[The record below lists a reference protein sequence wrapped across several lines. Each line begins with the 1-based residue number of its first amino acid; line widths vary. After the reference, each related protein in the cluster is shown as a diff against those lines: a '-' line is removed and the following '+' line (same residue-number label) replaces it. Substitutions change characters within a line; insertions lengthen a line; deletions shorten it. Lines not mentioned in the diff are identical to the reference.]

1 MLLPRLPLEVFS
13 RGAAYPD
20 RQSEPWVVVED
31 SRNVQYVA
39 LCNDMADTSGI
50 RPGMKLGAARA
61 LAANLVVFD
70 RDPDLEAEALK
81 SIATW
86 AGQFSS
92 YISLADS
99 ISGPD
104 AVLLEVEGSV
114 KLFGDLSSLLQQAQG
129 GIAALGYDARMA
141 VAPTPLASRLLARSR
156 WYRGNNKSP
165 VVVTQLEKLTQPLG
179 RLPVSYLEFDNKT
192 QQALSGMG
200 IDTIA
205 DCLRLPRDGLARRFG
220 KEFLYRL
227 DRLTGKLADPL
238 PAFTPPHKFYS
249 RIDLPAEVEEVEAL
263 LFALQRLLLELQGFL
278 LSRGAGVQQ
287 LDIELKHRGFVTRLS
302 LAMLTPGR
310 NSDKMLML
318 ARERFARLQL
328 EAPVLE
334 IAVRA
339 DTVCELEE
347 ATTDLFGHGKEE
359 DNLFGLLERLRAR
372 LGNESVQGVYQ
383 VAEHRP
389 EQAWRFGEPGESVDS
404 VNECERPLWI
414 LPTPMRLQQKRGR
427 PLLHGHLHIYP
438 DRERIESG
446 WWDGGDVR
454 RDYFIAHDTRQSRY
468 WIYRDLD
475 DTAGN
480 WYLHGIFE

>member
-20 RQSEPWVVVED
+20 SCVVVED
-31 SRNVQYVA
+31 SRNVQWVT
-39 LCNDMADTSGI
+39 LCNDAASECGI

-70 RDPDLEAEALK
+70 RDPELEDEALK

-92 YISLADS
+92 FISLAP
-99 ISGPD
+99 PD

-156 WYRGNNKSP
+156 WYRGSNKTP
-165 VVVTQLEKLTQPLG
+165 VAVTQLEKLVPSLG
-179 RLPVSYLEFDNKT
+179 RLPVSTLEFNDKT

-220 KEFLYRL
+220 KEFLVRL
-227 DRLTGKLADPL
+227 DRLIGTLADPL
-238 PAFTPPHKFYS
+238 PAFEPPHKFYS
-249 RIDLPAEVEEVEAL
+249 RIELPAEVEEVEAL

-372 LGNESVQGVYQ
+372 LGSEAVQGVYQ

-389 EQAWRFGEPGESVDS
+389 EQAWRFGEPGESDTS
-404 VNECERPLWI
+404 NNDNERPLWI

-427 PLLHGHLHIYP
+427 PLLHGSLLLCP

-454 RDYFIAHDTRQSRY
+454 RDYFVAHDTRQSRY

>member
-20 RQSEPWVVVED
+20 PCPAPCVVAENSGNTQQV
-31 SRNVQYVA
+31 S
-39 LCNDMADTSGI
+39 LCNDTASDCGI

-70 RDPDLEAEALK
+70 RDPELEAEALK
-81 SIATW
+81 SVATW

-114 KLFGDLSSLLQQAQG
+114 KLFGDLSALLQQAQG
-129 GIAALGYDARMA
+129 GIAALGYDARLA

-156 WYRGNNKSP
+156 WLRGSKTAP
-165 VVVTQLEKLTQPLG
+165 VVVTQAEKLIPSLG

-192 QQALSGMG
+192 AQALSGMG

-220 KEFLYRL
+220 KAFLYKL

-278 LSRGAGVQQ
+278 LARGAGVQQ

-310 NSDKMLML
+310 NSDKLLML

-334 IAVRA
+334 IAVRT

-359 DNLFGLLERLRAR
+359 DNLLGLLERLRAR
-372 LGNESVQGVYQ
+372 LGNESVQGVYPI
-383 VAEHRP
+383 AEHRP
-389 EQAWRFGEPGESVDS
+389 ECAWRFGEPGERDESIND
-404 VNECERPLWI
+404 NERPLWI

-427 PLLHGHLHIYP
+427 PMLHGQLHLYP

-454 RDYFIAHDTRQSRY
+454 RDYFIAHDYRQSRY
-468 WIYRDLD
+468 WIFRDLD
-475 DTAGN
+475 DVSGN